1 MMMMMMMMVIIIII
15 ARDISGESIN
25 FQRIYPSFQYTDFD
39 DMHVISNAPV
49 VRLPCVLCRDDRRN
63 ASGCLNHYGRRT
75 SIANR
80 KRFVWKGSGRGGGR
94 SEHYAF
100 STRWRSNS
108 PTVGEI
114 HNTRI
119 LEGSG
124 AVCVF

>member
-1 MMMMMMMMVIIIII
+1 MMMVMMMMMMMMMMMVIIIII

-80 KRFVWKGSGRGGGR
+80 KRFVWKGSGRGGG
-94 SEHYAF
+94 AL
-100 STRWRSNS
+100 
-108 PTVGEI
+108 
-114 HNTRI
+114 NTM
-119 LEGSG
+119 LSQQDG
-124 AVCVF
+124 AVTRPQ